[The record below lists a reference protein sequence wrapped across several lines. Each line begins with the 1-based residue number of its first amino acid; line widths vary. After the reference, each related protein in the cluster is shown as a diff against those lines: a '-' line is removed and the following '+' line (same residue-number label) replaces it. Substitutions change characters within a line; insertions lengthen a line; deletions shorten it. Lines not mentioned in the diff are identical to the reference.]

1 MSRHDAELRAAIAG
15 LNDHQRERLGR
26 GWRKTIEKKERT
38 DGKNMRMSRLGAEEL
53 RWSRFLNTINDFA
66 AALKDVLAIP
76 GLNDQ
81 QREVFK
87 EDFRKRMKSMKR
99 TIEKK
104 MRNQTGGPSQISL
117 P

>member
-1 MSRHDAELRAAIAG
+1 MSRQVAELRAAIAG
-15 LNDHQRERLGR
+15 LDDHQRERLKR
-26 GWRKTIEKKERT
+26 DLKSTIEKKERT

-53 RWSRFLNTINDFA
+53 RWSQLLNTTNDFE

-81 QREVFK
+81 QREMFK
-87 EDFRKRMKSMKR
+87 EDFRNAMRSVKR

-104 MRNQTGGPSQISL
+104 
-117 P
+117 